1 MMAVNTH
8 EMTDQVRQWVGTL
21 GREYTDR
28 NDQTPCQLDEFYRN
42 TYGKTRSELNQRF
55 LDNVPRNAPI
65 LEVGCNVGTQ
75 LLLLKDM
82 GFTDLSGVE
91 IQEYALQRA
100 QERLRDAK
108 ILQASALSI
117 PFSDQEFEL
126 VFTSGVL
133 IHIAPADLPI
143 AMREIH
149 RCTKKWVWGMEYFAP
164 QMEEIVY
171 RDNRNL
177 LWKANYARLYRHHC
191 ADLELVREQDI
202 PYLEGGNVDSMFL
215 LERRG

>member
-8 EMTDQVRQWVGTL
+8 EMTDQVRQWAGTF

-28 NDQTPCQLDEFYRN
+28 NDQTQCQLDEFYHN

-100 QERLRDAK
+100 RERLRDAK
-108 ILQASALSI
+108 ILQA
-117 PFSDQEFEL
+117 
-126 VFTSGVL
+126 
-133 IHIAPADLPI
+133 
-143 AMREIH
+143 
-149 RCTKKWVWGMEYFAP
+149 
-164 QMEEIVY
+164 
-171 RDNRNL
+171 
-177 LWKANYARLYRHHC
+177 
-191 ADLELVREQDI
+191 
-202 PYLEGGNVDSMFL
+202 
-215 LERRG
+215 

>member
-1 MMAVNTH
+1 MTVNTH
-8 EMTDQVRQWVGTL
+8 EMTDQVRRWAGTF

-28 NDQTPCQLDEFYRN
+28 NDQTPRQLDEFYQN

-55 LDNVPRNAPI
+55 LENVPRNAPI

-75 LLLLKDM
+75 LLLLKEM

-91 IQEYALQRA
+91 IQEYALHRA
-100 QERLRDAK
+100 QERLGDAK

-117 PFSDQEFEL
+117 PFPDQQFEL

-149 RCTKKWVWGMEYFAP
+149 RCTKKWVCGMEYYAQ

-177 LWKANYARLYRHHC
+177 LWKADYARLYQHHC
-191 ADLELVREQDI
+191 ADLELVREEDI
-202 PYLEGGNVDSMFL
+202 PNLEGGNVDSMFL
-215 LERRG
+215 LERK

>member
-1 MMAVNTH
+1 MTVNTH
-8 EMTDQVRQWVGTL
+8 EMTDQVRRWTGTF

-28 NDQTPCQLDEFYRN
+28 NDQTPRQLDVFYQN

-55 LDNVPRNAPI
+55 LENVPRNVPI

-75 LLLLKDM
+75 LLLLKEM

-100 QERLRDAK
+100 QERLGDAK
-108 ILQASALSI
+108 ILQAAALSI
-117 PFSDQEFEL
+117 PFPDQQFEL

-149 RCTKKWVWGMEYFAP
+149 RCTKKWVWGMEYYAP
-164 QMEEIVY
+164 QMKEIVY

-177 LWKANYARLYRHHC
+177 LWKADYARLYQHQC
-191 ADLELVREQDI
+191 TELELVREEDI

-215 LERRG
+215 LERKG